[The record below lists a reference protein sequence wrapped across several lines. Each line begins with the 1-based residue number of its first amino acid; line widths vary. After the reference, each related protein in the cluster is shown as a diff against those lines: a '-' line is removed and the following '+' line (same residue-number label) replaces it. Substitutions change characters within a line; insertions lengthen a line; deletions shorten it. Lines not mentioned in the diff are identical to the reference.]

1 MAVEIFEMVITPL
14 KLMIENYLMSS
25 VWTTTL
31 GFSIVGAIAY
41 LLVIGLIVR
50 IVLTA
55 DFSLITSQAR
65 TKVEKGN
72 NKDD

>member
-14 KLMIENYLMSS
+14 KLMIENYLLSS

-31 GFSIVGAIAY
+31 GFSVVGAIAY
-41 LLVIGLIVR
+41 LLAIGLIVR

-55 DFSLITSQAR
+55 DFSLITRQAS
-65 TKVEKGN
+65 TKVDKGDKN
-72 NKDD
+72 D